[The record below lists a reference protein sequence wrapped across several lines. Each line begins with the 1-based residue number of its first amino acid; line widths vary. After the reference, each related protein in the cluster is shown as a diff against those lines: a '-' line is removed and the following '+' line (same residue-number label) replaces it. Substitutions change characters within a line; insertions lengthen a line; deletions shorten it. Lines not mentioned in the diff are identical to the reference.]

1 MNTNGIHN
9 ENMMNTSGG
18 NNSSSNSNNN
28 AINNNSTS
36 SNIINSSNLNG
47 GGVGGSSS
55 TTSANS
61 SINMETKSFLT
72 LLKRPLLASRDYEN
86 IIDDDY
92 LPNQLLYD
100 YSTLEAWYVNVN

>member
-1 MNTNGIHN
+1 MTTDGINN
-9 ENMMNTSGG
+9 ENMNTSGG
-18 NNSSSNSNNN
+18 GCGGKISNNN
-28 AINNNSTS
+28 NNSNTINNSTS
-36 SNIINSSNLNG
+36 SNMMNNSNVN
-47 GGVGGSSS
+47 GVGSCS

-61 SINMETKSFLT
+61 SINMETKNFLT

-100 YSTLEAWYVNVN
+100 YSTLEAW